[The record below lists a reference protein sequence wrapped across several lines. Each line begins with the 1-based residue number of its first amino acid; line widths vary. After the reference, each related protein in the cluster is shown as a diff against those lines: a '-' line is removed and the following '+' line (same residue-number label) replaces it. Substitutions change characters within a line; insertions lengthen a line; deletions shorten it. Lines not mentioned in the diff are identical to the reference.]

1 MRKLKFALFVILLC
15 GISGHSQGFLKAENA
30 KIVDEQGNNILLR
43 GIGLGGFMLQE
54 GYMLKVPFSGQQYIF
69 KEHVEQLVGKE
80 KTTTFYN
87 AWRKKHMQ
95 KRDVDSLKKWGF
107 NSIRLPL
114 HYNLFTLP
122 VNEEPVKG
130 ENTWLEEGFRL
141 TDSLLSWCKANKM
154 YLILDMHAAPGG
166 QGHDLNIS
174 DRDPSQPALWE
185 SQENQNK
192 LTALWQKIAQR
203 YKDETWVAAYD
214 LINEPNWTFEE
225 GKNKNGIED
234 VDNKALRQLLVKLT
248 KAVREVDENHIIIIE
263 GNGWGNNYKG
273 MLPPWDDNMVLS
285 FHKYWNYNNLESIQ
299 QFLDYRKQYNIPIWL
314 GESGEN
320 SNVWF
325 KDAIALME
333 KNNIGWC
340 WWPLKK
346 LGFNNPLEIQVNPG
360 YQLLLDYWSGSG
372 DKPGQAE
379 AFQALMQLAENTK
392 IENCIVHY
400 DVIDA
405 MIRQPQSQQAI
416 PFKINRLENELMIQ
430 AADYDLGTDGIA
442 YHDTVSANYHI
453 STGKE
458 RQSWNLGRTY
468 RNDGVDIFRDN
479 DGLIYVG
486 DLQAEEWLKYTINV
500 KEAGDY
506 KLSLKVSSESD
517 SGLISVNVNQLET
530 SSFKILEN
538 SQGWNWTPPQQVKLN
553 SGINTIKLQIEQG
566 GFNLES
572 LKISK

>member
-1 MRKLKFALFVILLC
+1 M
-15 GISGHSQGFLKAENA
+15 
-30 KIVDEQGNNILLR
+30 
-43 GIGLGGFMLQE
+43 
-54 GYMLKVPFSGQQYIF
+54 
-69 KEHVEQLVGKE
+69 
-80 KTTTFYN
+80 
-87 AWRKKHMQ
+87 
-95 KRDVDSLKKWGF
+95 
-107 NSIRLPL
+107 
-114 HYNLFTLP
+114 
-122 VNEEPVKG
+122 
-130 ENTWLEEGFRL
+130 
-141 TDSLLSWCKANKM
+141 
-154 YLILDMHAAPGG
+154 
-166 QGHDLNIS
+166 
-174 DRDPSQPALWE
+174 
-185 SQENQNK
+185 
-192 LTALWQKIAQR
+192 
-203 YKDETWVAAYD
+203 
-214 LINEPNWTFEE
+214 
-225 GKNKNGIED
+225 
-234 VDNKALRQLLVKLT
+234 
-248 KAVREVDENHIIIIE
+248 
-263 GNGWGNNYKG
+263 
-273 MLPPWDDNMVLS
+273 
-285 FHKYWNYNNLESIQ
+285 
-299 QFLDYRKQYNIPIWL
+299 